1 MRYLCSTKLPLT
13 QGSMEMMDELSM
25 REVKRLLDVVSLL
38 VFSDDSHAALQ
49 DELMI
54 LVRKQLCHTDPK

>member
-1 MRYLCSTKLPLT
+1 
-13 QGSMEMMDELSM
+13 MEMMDELSM